1 MEILIWL
8 IAATGIGML
17 VYYTAVLLKGDDR

>member
-1 MEILIWL
+1 MNVLLCL

-17 VYYTAVLLKGDDR
+17 IYYFAILTKGGDR

>member
-1 MEILIWL
+1 MGVLLWL

-17 VYYTAVLLKGDDR
+17 VYYLVILLKGEGR